1 LKKQLLRVLMLTIN
15 GKQNS
20 MKWRV
25 KDTLIFKSQ
34 STLVNQNLEA
44 MKRRNSL
51 RNKSQSPLNENSDVN
66 ARERKEL
73 EPRTQL

>member
-1 LKKQLLRVLMLTIN
+1 MLTIN

-66 ARERKEL
+66 ARERK
-73 EPRTQL
+73 

>member
-1 LKKQLLRVLMLTIN
+1 MLTIN